1 MVFTRQSDGTYR
13 FQRNR
18 TAIAECHILAAAEDI
33 LRLRLERQGT
43 LRTPRDAAE
52 FLRLRIGHLV
62 HEEFHALWLDTRHG
76 VLAAERLFN
85 GTVDGTAV
93 HAREVVRRAL
103 EINASAAVLAHNH
116 PSGVSEPSSS
126 DLLITEELKNAFGL
140 IGVRLLDHL
149 VVSAGATVSLA
160 ERGAV

>member
-1 MVFTRQSDGTYR
+1 MVFTRQTDGTYR

-62 HEEFHALWLDTRHG
+62 HEEFHVLWLDTRHRI
-76 VLAAERLFN
+76 LAVDRLFS
-85 GTVDGTAV
+85 GTLDGTAV

-103 EINASAAVLAHNH
+103 DVNAGAAVLAHNH
-116 PSGVSEPSSS
+116 PSGVCEPSES
-126 DLLITEELKNAFGL
+126 DRLITLELKAALRL
-140 IGVRLLDHL
+140 IGVRVIDHL
-149 VVSAGATVSLA
+149 VVGAGATVSMA
-160 ERGAV
+160 ERGAL